1 MKLELKWVLAVCLIL
16 CFVIIVDAAQLN
28 TIYFPVVYGNLLTP
42 TNTATPTKT
51 PKPTSTPAPGQCL
64 SGKTTGLCIT
74 KIDYKP
80 LSGGALNE
88 SISIKNLGSSAVD
101 MENWRVVNDSSEKFD
116 IPKFSLSGSSTVK
129 IWTKTGTDDS
139 TNLFMDS
146 SVEFWNDNMDCAY
159 LRDDSQPRKTIDAI
173 CYGIEGLFYTP
184 NLDQIP

>member
-1 MKLELKWVLAVCLIL
+1 MKMELKWVLAVCLIL
-16 CFVIIVDAAQLN
+16 SFVIIVDAAQLN

-51 PKPTSTPAPGQCL
+51 PKPTSTPALGQCL

-101 MENWRVVNDSSEKFD
+101 M
-116 IPKFSLSGSSTVK
+116 
-129 IWTKTGTDDS
+129 
-139 TNLFMDS
+139 
-146 SVEFWNDNMDCAY
+146 
-159 LRDDSQPRKTIDAI
+159 
-173 CYGIEGLFYTP
+173 
-184 NLDQIP
+184 